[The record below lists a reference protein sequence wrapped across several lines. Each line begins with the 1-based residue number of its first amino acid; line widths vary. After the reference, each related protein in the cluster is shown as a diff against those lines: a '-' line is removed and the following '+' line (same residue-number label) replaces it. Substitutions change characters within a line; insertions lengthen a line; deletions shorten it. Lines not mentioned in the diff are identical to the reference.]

1 MLKCSIRGIC
11 LVSFKNCAT
20 RMGNTLKKTWWNL
33 CGSESNYGPRRSLR
47 PVNKES
53 SKFNSVKIVNSS
65 VWPRPRTFV
74 VKVISHAHLIL
85 NGNFD
90 KDLDDGDVDELMAS
104 QMQKEQNRIS
114 LKRQSNIQ
122 KSLSNPVSPTESN
135 MDRRRS
141 SVVSHKRSSRTS
153 TISRGRSSIIG
164 GKRVSV
170 MDPTMDLD
178 LENNPRLMETRPSK
192 TEPQKPTRRSSRSSK
207 LSKDSVASVM
217 QPYQYT
223 PDSSDQTLVRVARYR
238 FGFLH
243 KILSNFLKLII
254 TLSSI

>member
-1 MLKCSIRGIC
+1 
-11 LVSFKNCAT
+11 
-20 RMGNTLKKTWWNL
+20 
-33 CGSESNYGPRRSLR
+33 
-47 PVNKES
+47 
-53 SKFNSVKIVNSS
+53 
-65 VWPRPRTFV
+65 
-74 VKVISHAHLIL
+74 
-85 NGNFD
+85 
-90 KDLDDGDVDELMAS
+90 MAS

-135 MDRRRS
+135 MDRRKS

-238 FGFLH
+238 FGFLY
-243 KILSNFLKLII
+243 KILSNFLKLIWERKKSFRI
-254 TLSSI
+254 FFFELCTHWMYLLQALRNRLRQTEIRPGTRFCHQIKIFVPMGLYMDQNLNLAKKAYSRSNFEKRFGAMDY

>member
-1 MLKCSIRGIC
+1 
-11 LVSFKNCAT
+11 
-20 RMGNTLKKTWWNL
+20 
-33 CGSESNYGPRRSLR
+33 
-47 PVNKES
+47 
-53 SKFNSVKIVNSS
+53 
-65 VWPRPRTFV
+65 
-74 VKVISHAHLIL
+74 
-85 NGNFD
+85 
-90 KDLDDGDVDELMAS
+90 
-104 QMQKEQNRIS
+104 
-114 LKRQSNIQ
+114 
-122 KSLSNPVSPTESN
+122 
-135 MDRRRS
+135 MDRRKS

-153 TISRGRSSIIG
+153 TISRGRSSLIG

-238 FGFLH
+238 FGFLYEKFSSFSNFFLRIMYPLDVPSPGSQESIAPNRFAKFDREH
-243 KILSNFLKLII
+243 AFFTRLRFSSPCDYIWTKILIW
-254 TLSSI
+254 

>member
-1 MLKCSIRGIC
+1 MG
-11 LVSFKNCAT
+11 SFKNCAT

-47 PVNKES
+47 PVN
-53 SKFNSVKIVNSS
+53 
-65 VWPRPRTFV
+65 
-74 VKVISHAHLIL
+74 
-85 NGNFD
+85 

-135 MDRRRS
+135 MDRRKS

-223 PDSSDQTLVRVARYR
+223 PDSSDQTLVRVARYSTTVESEDAND
-238 FGFLH
+238 
-243 KILSNFLKLII
+243 ILYGLVKDD
-254 TLSSI
+254 

>member
-1 MLKCSIRGIC
+1 
-11 LVSFKNCAT
+11 
-20 RMGNTLKKTWWNL
+20 
-33 CGSESNYGPRRSLR
+33 
-47 PVNKES
+47 
-53 SKFNSVKIVNSS
+53 
-65 VWPRPRTFV
+65 
-74 VKVISHAHLIL
+74 
-85 NGNFD
+85 
-90 KDLDDGDVDELMAS
+90 
-104 QMQKEQNRIS
+104 
-114 LKRQSNIQ
+114 
-122 KSLSNPVSPTESN
+122 
-135 MDRRRS
+135 MDRRKS

-238 FGFLH
+238 FGFLY
-243 KILSNFLKLII
+243 KILSNFLKLIWERKKSFRIFFFELCTHWMYLLQALRNLLRQTEIRPGTRFFTRLRFSSPWDYIWTKILIWRKKPIPGRILRNDLAQWI
-254 TLSSI
+254 TESLEKVHPVGT

>member
-1 MLKCSIRGIC
+1 
-11 LVSFKNCAT
+11 
-20 RMGNTLKKTWWNL
+20 
-33 CGSESNYGPRRSLR
+33 
-47 PVNKES
+47 
-53 SKFNSVKIVNSS
+53 
-65 VWPRPRTFV
+65 
-74 VKVISHAHLIL
+74 
-85 NGNFD
+85 
-90 KDLDDGDVDELMAS
+90 MAS

-135 MDRRRS
+135 MDRRKS

-192 TEPQKPTRRSSRSSK
+192 IEPQKPTRRSSRSSK